1 MNPIVF
7 LIAVSSVTLN
17 ALAQIALRNTMLSV
31 GSFPS
36 VLGEWFGFATKIMFN
51 LWFIAGMGCYAISIG
66 LWLIVLGKLEVSIAY
81 PLLSIGYVITAVIGY
96 FFMQEDVNLIRI
108 AGLSLII
115 LGICVISRS

>member
-7 LIAVSSVTLN
+7 FIAVSSVTLN

-31 GSFPS
+31 GNFPS
-36 VLGEWFGFATKIMFN
+36 IMGEWFSFATKILFN

-96 FFMQEDVNLIRI
+96 FFMQEDVNLLRI